1 MFASRSVSPI
11 EKEDSILM
19 KDNNLSLS
27 KIDAPNEANMYSG
40 IKNLQLSQFS
50 SRMANS
56 SMIMVKSRDEVD
68 FIFKEWH

>member
-19 KDNNLSLS
+19 NANNLSLS
-27 KIDAPNEANMYSG
+27 MIEPQPEINGHSN

-56 SMIMVKSRDEVD
+56 SMIMVKSREEVD
-68 FIFKEWH
+68 FIFKE